1 MVDTVKESAV
11 WPVNELG
18 EIVAKR
24 GTGTNTVAGFLSS
37 HLIPSAL
44 DKTVAIKHD
53 TDNLGGWSY
62 LQDSR
67 YVVATPKSITAT
79 TKTKIDFNLSN
90 IAYSASNA
98 LDHNYNDTSDL
109 FFPLLDGEVYH
120 YNFRCKV
127 KPALQNGHLDF
138 TIESPSVAFNPLSA
152 QTVTFSKG
160 AGDEHFFSFIHPIFI
175 SADVLTNGIA
185 LYVTPRDTNITI
197 YDYSVFIQRT
207 YIPVQ

>member
-1 MVDTVKESAV
+1 MVDTVFESAV

-24 GTGTNTVAGFLSS
+24 GTGTNSIVGFLSS

-44 DKTVAIKHD
+44 DRTVAFKHD
-53 TDNLGGWSY
+53 TGGVGGWAY

-67 YVVATPKSITAT
+67 YVLATPKTITSG
-79 TKTKIDFNLSN
+79 TKTKIDFSLDAV
-90 IAYSASNA
+90 AYEASNG
-98 LDHNYNDTSDL
+98 LSHNYNDTSDL
-109 FFPLLDGEVYH
+109 FFPLLDGEMYT

-127 KPALQNGHLDF
+127 KPTLQNGHLDF
-138 TIESPSVAFNPLSA
+138 TIESPTVAFNPLIG

-160 AGDEHFFSFIHPIFI
+160 AGDEHFFSFNLPLFI

-185 LYVTPRDTNITI
+185 LYVTPRDTGITM
-197 YDYSVFIQRT
+197 YDYSILIQRT
-207 YIPVQ
+207 YIPIQ